1 MVVVQTLWILET
13 LAPVIVSRFTWLVSG
28 HSFIPGQVEVMHL
41 GRAQKSILAGL
52 VFWPAHTPHPEHP
65 DLPSGGVTVE
75 HWDLGE
81 GGLLAVGAADAP
93 PQGVVLGQ
101 CGWHA

>member
-1 MVVVQTLWILET
+1 MVVPQTLWIQET

-65 DLPSGGVTVE
+65 DLPSGALSLE
-75 HWDLGE
+75 QWDLRE
-81 GGLLAVGAADAP
+81 GGWLAVGATAAP
-93 PQGVVLGQ
+93 PKGVVFGQ
-101 CGWHA
+101 GGWHA

>member
-1 MVVVQTLWILET
+1 MVVVQTLLILET
-13 LAPVIVSRFTWLVSG
+13 LAPGIVSQFTWLVSG
-28 HSFIPGQVEVMHL
+28 HSFRPGQVEVMHL
-41 GRAQKSILAGL
+41 GTAQKSILAGL

-93 PQGVVLGQ
+93 PQEVVLGQ

>member
-1 MVVVQTLWILET
+1 MVVQTLWILET
-13 LAPVIVSRFTWLVSG
+13 LAPGILGQFTLLVSG
-28 HSFIPGQVEVMHL
+28 RSFIPGQVEVMQL
-41 GRAQKSILAGL
+41 RTVQKSILAGL

-93 PQGVVLGQ
+93 PQEVVLGQ